1 MTKTVRVVD
10 APLGAAKWCCR
21 WERYRNTSAE
31 NKAEK
36 SSIQTFVFR
45 AVWCKLRSG
54 GAVSDESRAH
64 FSRVRSS
71 RVCRSWP
78 LPITLLYSQQG
89 SRCADWR
96 MHFDEQTENSLQE
109 DPPFETIRNAYEDP
123 SWGCSSVSTHLLY
136 FFVAVLLIMRLPFLN
151 HTLHVILRRNFS
163 SYIKAIFL
171 IYIGGFSSFQK
182 HHESTSSH
190 RIFAHTLL
198 LFPLPTPKR
207 EQYTDPSPQLK
218 VDPE

>member
-1 MTKTVRVVD
+1 MLPLLQQNGVVD
-10 APLGAAKWCCR
+10 GNDTEILLPR
-21 WERYRNTSAE
+21 T
-31 NKAEK
+31 
-36 SSIQTFVFR
+36 
-45 AVWCKLRSG
+45 KLRSHPFRHLSLG
-54 GAVSDESRAH
+54 QGPLFSGSFKQGLSLMALANHVALFPTGEPMCRLADAFRRANRE
-64 FSRVRSS
+64 FTPRRSS
-71 RVCRSWP
+71 FRD
-78 LPITLLYSQQG
+78 
-89 SRCADWR
+89 A
-96 MHFDEQTENSLQE
+96 
-109 DPPFETIRNAYEDP
+109 IRNAYEDP

-151 HTLHVILRRNFS
+151 HTLHVILRGNFS

-207 EQYTDPSPQLK
+207 EQYTDPSPQTQSRSRIITRNDCDSRPPARTESTPAYEK
-218 VDPE
+218 